1 MLFISKKTHCEKT
14 IFKGG
19 CKMQWQHIIN
29 VALIVI
35 VVIQH
40 IRISRIEKER

>member
-1 MLFISKKTHCEKT
+1 
-14 IFKGG
+14 
-19 CKMQWQHIIN
+19 MQWQHIIN

-40 IRISRIEKER
+40 VRISRIEKER

>member
-1 MLFISKKTHCEKT
+1 
-14 IFKGG
+14 
-19 CKMQWQHIIN
+19 MQWQHIIN